1 VHSKVVLSYDF
12 KLFLHLL
19 DLGLN
24 NLLLDLFEFF
34 VFTYYSRV
42 YVFYKFK
49 IVTINRDQI

>member
-1 VHSKVVLSYDF
+1 MHSKVVLSYDF